1 MGKNENIEIS
11 RILDIVKSKK
21 LVIATILVIFI
32 VLGCIYSY
40 HYVVPKYKATSSLLL
55 IPNSASEGKV
65 IVSSDLTVNAD
76 LTVNSGLIET
86 YRSIGENSKVIKQV
100 IQNLG
105 LDMTEEEL
113 LKEMKITVMKDTYVI
128 QVEVTNTNAQVAM
141 EIAKEFDEVF
151 LKEIGEI
158 YH

>member
-11 RILDIVKSKK
+11 RILDIIKSKK

-128 QVEVTNTNAQVAM
+128 QVEVTNTNAQVA
-141 EIAKEFDEVF
+141 KN
-151 LKEIGEI
+151 LTK
-158 YH
+158 YS